1 MTADPGTHILL
12 IEDDTKVALSLR
24 KGLLEAGFIIT
35 TARTA
40 ADADMLVSKQS
51 FQLILLDLGLPDRDG
66 IDLLCQWRNQG
77 SRTPVLILTAR
88 DAVDDRV
95 RGLDT
100 GADDYLAKP
109 FAFNELLARIR
120 ALCRRSGR
128 KPENILS
135 VGSLRIDLLNRRVQ
149 RDGKELELTPR
160 EFDVLAYLASQ
171 AGATVSR
178 DTLTRDVWNVQRR
191 SSSMDNVIDVLI
203 ARLRDKLDRGF
214 DPRLLQTIRGVGYKL
229 SEEP

>member
-1 MTADPGTHILL
+1 MTADPSTHILL
-12 IEDDTKVALSLR
+12 IEDDAKVALSLR
-24 KGLLEAGFIIT
+24 KGLLEAGFVIT

-40 ADADMLVSKQS
+40 ADADTLLTEQS
-51 FQLILLDLGLPDRDG
+51 FQLVLLDLGLPDRDG
-66 IDLLCQWRNQG
+66 IDLLRQWRDQG
-77 SRTPVLILTAR
+77 ARTPVLILTAR

-128 KPENILS
+128 NPENILS
-135 VGSLRIDLLNRRVQ
+135 VGPLRIDLLNRRVQ
-149 RDGKELELTPR
+149 RGENELELTPR

-178 DTLTRDVWNVQRR
+178 DTLTRDVWNIQRR

-203 ARLRDKLDRGF
+203 ARLREKLEKGF
-214 DPRLLQTIRGVGYKL
+214 DQPLLHTIRGVGYKL
-229 SEEP
+229 KADT